1 MKLGLMVSK
10 RVHPVATIKKFPDI
24 NKVKLLVLE
33 CDFEV
38 TYLLLA
44 NSTPDN
50 LVTLTSLKLHF

>member
-1 MKLGLMVSK
+1 MVSK